1 VIFRDQFSFA
11 FGNLRK
17 TRLRTILTAA
27 GVMIGIGAMTSMVS
41 VGVGTQR
48 KVMQAFGEENLLTA
62 IVVRPGSAPETQ
74 TEPPPA
80 LDADAIEEIRRLDGV
95 RDAYPIL
102 NIPGML
108 RLGGEEYFQT
118 LEGMPARFLNEQIE
132 LNRIDLLAGRP
143 YKPGEREVIMLSRRA
158 ASRFL
163 PEGAELDTLL
173 GQKVSFVVARAP
185 GGGDTEE
192 LEAGRRI
199 TPGELG
205 LPPVL
210 ESLPISDMLQQLS
223 FGLFEAV
230 ELDLEVIGII
240 EGAGSLTDFLGV
252 SLWVPIEL
260 VEPLYARSFRN
271 LETILTGDIRGDEYA
286 MVQVLTEDIIA
297 VSAVQEGLRE
307 MGFRGESIL
316 DQIAEIRRAFVL
328 MNGFLAMIGGISL
341 LVAAMMIVNTLVM
354 AVMERT
360 REIGLLKALGAS
372 NRDVM
377 RLFLT
382 EAGVIGLLGGVGGIV
397 LGKVVAEITNAL
409 ANFQFERVGEVSVD
423 LVAFP
428 FWLIAGGIAFAMM
441 VSFAAGYYPSRRAAR
456 VDPVVA
462 LRHF

>member
-1 VIFRDQFSFA
+1 MIFRDQFSFA
-11 FGNLRK
+11 FGNLHK

-62 IVVRPGSAPETQ
+62 VMVRPGSASESQ
-74 TEPPPA
+74 AEPPPA

-108 RLGGEEYFQT
+108 RIGGEQFFQT
-118 LEGMPARFLNEQIE
+118 LEGMPARFLKEQIE
-132 LNRIDLLAGRP
+132 QNRIELLAGRP
-143 YKPGEREVIMLSRRA
+143 YEPGERDVIILSQRA
-158 ASRFL
+158 AGRLL
-163 PEGAELDTLL
+163 PEGVERDTLL
-173 GQKVSFVVARAP
+173 GQRVSFIVARAP
-185 GGGDTEE
+185 GERNTEGTG
-192 LEAGRRI
+192 AGSRI
-199 TPGELG
+199 TPGELV
-205 LPPVL
+205 LPPAL
-210 ESLPISDMLQQLS
+210 ESLPISDMLKQFS

-230 ELDLEVIGII
+230 ELNLKVIGII
-240 EGAGSLTDFLGV
+240 EGAGTLTDFLGI

-286 MVQVLTEDIIA
+286 MVQVLTEDVLA

-307 MGFRGESIL
+307 MGFRGESFL

-360 REIGLLKALGAS
+360 REIGLLKAMGAS

-423 LVAFP
+423 LVVFP
-428 FWLIAGGIAFAMM
+428 LWLIAGGIAFAMV
-441 VSFAAGYYPSRRAAR
+441 VSLAAGYYPSRRAAR